1 MAAWPLLWR
10 YRALCDF
17 AFGGVVLYAFVRF
30 LVSKCA
36 GAVLTVRRPLREL
49 FELASGGSGGA
60 EQLRHRGDLD
70 LGGISFIASLVLWY
84 FSRFYSFWYSVRQI
98 DHLPGC
104 CGRSIRSCGEF
115 RIWGSVLP
123 PFRRFMD
130 GGLVFAIY
138 WQIFPRVRTH
148 THAT

>member
-60 EQLRHRGDLD
+60 EQLRGLGVITASYADGQDGLEHLSGALRRRAWSRPTERAGAFEAGDER
-70 LGGISFIASLVLWY
+70 LGL
-84 FSRFYSFWYSVRQI
+84 
-98 DHLPGC
+98 
-104 CGRSIRSCGEF
+104 
-115 RIWGSVLP
+115 
-123 PFRRFMD
+123 
-130 GGLVFAIY
+130 
-138 WQIFPRVRTH
+138 
-148 THAT
+148 